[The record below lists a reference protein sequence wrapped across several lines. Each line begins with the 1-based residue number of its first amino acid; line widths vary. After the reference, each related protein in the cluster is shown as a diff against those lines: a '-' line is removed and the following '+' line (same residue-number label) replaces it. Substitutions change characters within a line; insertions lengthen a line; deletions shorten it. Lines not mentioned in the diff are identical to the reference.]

1 MRGVRGQ
8 RPGRGPDRRRPQRH
22 LLVRGVETPQPG
34 RAGQSSAGDRPPGRV
49 DPRLPGV
56 LLPRLPGLL
65 QTPAYAAA
73 VIAAYGTFHRAAD
86 DVEAAT
92 AARVK
97 RSKVLH
103 KRGRR
108 FAFLIEE
115 SVLHSRITDPDTTGD
130 GHHRPAV
137 PAPAERCRR
146 QAPRRSAPR
155 RPHHRETAS
164 HPGSAHLRPEAG
176 SHGVSVCS
184 STPLPFPRRRG
195 GPV

>member
-1 MRGVRGQ
+1 MYCSHV
-8 RPGRGPDRRRPQRH
+8 
-22 LLVRGVETPQPG
+22 V
-34 RAGQSSAGDRPPGRV
+34 
-49 DPRLPGV
+49 
-56 LLPRLPGLL
+56 PGLL
-65 QTPAYAAA
+65 QPPVYAAA

-86 DVEAAT
+86 EVEAAA

-115 SVLHSRITDPDTTGD
+115 SVLHSRIADPDTTGD

-176 SHGVSVCS
+176 SHRVSVCS